1 MPGSKRSLCFRA
13 TAKALR
19 RLRAVLLSVRQYS
32 VLVTTR
38 WGNVQ
43 LGEQV
48 FFAQFTLA
56 LRRVNPDGACQV
68 LANEL
73 ELRPVL
79 SAFCIL

>member
-1 MPGSKRSLCFRA
+1 
-13 TAKALR
+13 
-19 RLRAVLLSVRQYS
+19 VLLSVRQHS
-32 VLVTTR
+32 ILVTTR

-48 FFAQFTLA
+48 FLAQFTLA
-56 LRRVNPDGACQV
+56 LRCVNPDGACQV

-73 ELRPVL
+73 ELGPVL